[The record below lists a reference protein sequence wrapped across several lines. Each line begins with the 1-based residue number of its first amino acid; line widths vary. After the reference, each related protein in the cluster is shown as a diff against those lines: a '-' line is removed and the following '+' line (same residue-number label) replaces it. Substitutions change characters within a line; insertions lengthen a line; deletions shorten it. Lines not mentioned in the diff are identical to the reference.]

1 MMDWLLIVVIDE
13 EEEMIDT
20 SIKKPKMSIRQMRDQ
35 HMEGN
40 DDQESIS
47 RSEYSKQPVHEE
59 SKEVESI
66 SSYHNI

>member
-1 MMDWLLIVVIDE
+1 
-13 EEEMIDT
+13 
-20 SIKKPKMSIRQMRDQ
+20 
-35 HMEGN
+35 MEGN